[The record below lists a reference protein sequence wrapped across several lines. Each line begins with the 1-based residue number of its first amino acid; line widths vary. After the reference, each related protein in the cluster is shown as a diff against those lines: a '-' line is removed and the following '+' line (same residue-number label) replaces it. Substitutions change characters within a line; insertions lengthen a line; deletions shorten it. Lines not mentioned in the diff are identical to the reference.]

1 MPFKNA
7 THRKLKAR
15 EYTAAYRKNIKMAAK
30 VNAPA
35 RFCLLCAVDIAEK
48 RADAKFCCRDHKRT
62 FNDQNRDYAA
72 EYHKNAKHKRAKA
85 IEYYY
90 ADLDKSRLKA
100 RLNQQRNKPLFAA
113 MAAKRRAAKLLRT
126 PAWLIATDI
135 RAITDLYRFAAQRT
149 VETGVQWHVDHI
161 VPLQGQ
167 FVSGLHV
174 PWNLQLL
181 PAADNIA
188 KHNRYAVT

>member
-15 EYTAAYRKNIKMAAK
+15 EYTAAYRKKIKLAVK
-30 VNAPA
+30 VNAQP
-35 RFCLLCAVDIAEK
+35 RFCLLCSADISEK
-48 RADAKFCCRDHKRT
+48 RTDAKFCCRDHKRA
-62 FNDQNRDYAA
+62 FSDQNRDYTL
-72 EYHKNAKHKRAKA
+72 EYNKNIGHKRAKA
-85 IEYYY
+85 REYYY
-90 ADLDKSRLKA
+90 ADVEKSRL
-100 RLNQQRNKPLFAA
+100 RLRLSQQRNKPLFAA
-113 MAAKRRAAKLLRT
+113 LTAKRRAAKLLRT
-126 PAWLIATDI
+126 PTWLNATDI
-135 RAITDLYRFAAQRT
+135 HAITGLYRLAAQRT

-167 FVSGLHV
+167 FVAGLHV
-174 PWNLQLL
+174 PWNLHLL